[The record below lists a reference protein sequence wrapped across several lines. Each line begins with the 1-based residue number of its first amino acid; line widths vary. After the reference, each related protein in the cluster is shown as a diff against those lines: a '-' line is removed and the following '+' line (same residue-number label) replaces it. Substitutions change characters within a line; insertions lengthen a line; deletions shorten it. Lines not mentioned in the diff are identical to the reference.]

1 MACPEYEEKLSEAAL
16 LATSGALEVSNSVA
30 RADENL
36 ARHLKGCASCGVAFD
51 QRRGFLAEMDR
62 GVTAL
67 VSAQPSAALIS
78 RVRQEIAVVSVARD
92 KNGWRWAGTRVAV
105 AAAAVLAI
113 FFVMRPNIRRQ
124 SSPISGVLS
133 NAAQP
138 LKASPKLASENNVA
152 DTGNSVA
159 TTAYSRTERR
169 QRHVS
174 FREAAKSV
182 LPPSP
187 TFEVIVPP
195 GQREA
200 VLRFSRAMREYSID
214 GGQLIAGSNEEVT
227 GPAPLALA
235 PLSIILLDE
244 PKESTG
250 DAAKGNTPIK

>member
-1 MACPEYEEKLSEAAL
+1 MACPEYEEKLNEAAL
-16 LATSGALEVSNSVA
+16 LGTSGALEVSNSVA
-30 RADENL
+30 RVDESL
-36 ARHLKGCASCGVAFD
+36 ARHLAGCASCGVAFD
-51 QRRGFLAEMDR
+51 QRRAFLAEMDR

-78 RVRQEIAVVSVARD
+78 RVRQEIAVSVARE
-92 KNGWRWAGTRVAV
+92 KNRWQWAGTSVAV

-113 FFVMRPNIRRQ
+113 FFVTRPNIRRQ

-169 QRHVS
+169 QRHVP
-174 FREAAKSV
+174 FRETAKSV

-200 VLRFSRAMREYSID
+200 VLRFARAMRQYSID
-214 GGQLIAGSNEEVT
+214 GGQRIAGSNEEVT